1 MDSIY
6 SIVHITTEKNY
17 KKIME
22 DGYLRPFRSE
32 HGTKVFC
39 FIQKKKDQWKKMP
52 NFQWFGKFAIQ
63 LDKKILLERSDYII
77 RNSMM
82 DGWEAFGGKVIYN
95 AKNDKDKKK
104 FNKAICKMTNLNEI
118 MFENKISLKKY
129 MMSSFTKKI
138 PQSGGAWGKN
148 ADTILSTWQSPRE
161 IQTDIGIVTFYDPNI
176 GRSSNAKIFM
186 GTLEDQG
193 KELHDVAVK
202 LQKNDDNAVDE
213 GNLSMEISGLP
224 GIPKYFTHGICGPEQ
239 KFYYILMERLGS
251 TFGSSENI
259 LVKIFELEKLKMLVG
274 NYSIQL
280 INGMESLY
288 NCHYYHIDLWLTS
301 NILFGIGENSNKLYL
316 IDFCNIT
323 NTKKEYEENIN
334 NFYKKCKGHIYGALD
349 TMILD
354 YGLGQ
359 YTKFFKYS
367 IIIIKSTIDFIIK
380 SILLVDTNDTKPPNF
395 DELRNIFS
403 MIAEDI
409 ILPLQVDNKIFKYAV
424 KNKIIKDEIISSLE
438 EEIKANKN
446 K

>member
-22 DGYLRPFRSE
+22 DGYLRPYRSV
-32 HGTKVFC
+32 HGTGVFC
-39 FIQKKKDQWKKMP
+39 FIQKKKDHWKKIP
-52 NFQWFGKFAIQ
+52 NFQLFGKFVIQ

-82 DGWEAFGGKVIYN
+82 DPWEVFGGPVIYN

-104 FNKAICKMTNLNEI
+104 FNKAILKLTNLNEI
-118 MFENKISLKKY
+118 RFDNKISLKKY
-129 MMSSFTKKI
+129 MMSAFTKKI

-148 ADTILSTWQSPRE
+148 ADVILSAWQSPRE
-161 IQTDIGIVTFYDPNI
+161 IQTDIGIVIFDDPSI

-186 GTLEDQG
+186 GTLED
-193 KELHDVAVK
+193 KELHDIAVK

-239 KFYYILMERLGS
+239 KFYYIVMERLGS

-259 LVKIFELEKLKMLVG
+259 LVKVFDLQKLKMLVG

-280 INGMESLY
+280 IDGMESLY

-323 NTKKEYEENIN
+323 QTKKEYEENN
-334 NFYKKCKGHIYGALD
+334 NKFNEICKGNIYNALEF
-349 TMILD
+349 MILS

-367 IIIIKSTIDFIIK
+367 IITIKSTIDFIIK
-380 SILLVDTNDTKPPNF
+380 SILLNDREPPKF
-395 DELRNIFS
+395 QALRDMFS
-403 MIAEDI
+403 RIAEDI
-409 ILPLQVDNKIFKYAV
+409 ILPLQTDNNIYKFAIE
-424 KNKIIKDEIISSLE
+424 NKIIEDEIIQLLSK
-438 EEIKANKN
+438 EIEAKK
-446 K
+446 